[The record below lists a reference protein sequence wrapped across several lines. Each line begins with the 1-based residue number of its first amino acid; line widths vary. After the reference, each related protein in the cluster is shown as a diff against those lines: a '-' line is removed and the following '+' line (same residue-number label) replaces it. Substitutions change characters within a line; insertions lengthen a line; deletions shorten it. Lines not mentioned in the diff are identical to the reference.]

1 MLKSFFGGKSTACM
15 SDYLG
20 LQTTKRRGVSC
31 NALYKCTTLKLTM
44 FQLRGWG
51 RPLANAWALGLRAV
65 LLFVC
70 LSAFVR
76 RL

>member
-31 NALYKCTTLKLTM
+31 NALYKCTTLKLQCSNSGAGADRSQTH
-44 FQLRGWG
+44 
-51 RPLANAWALGLRAV
+51 GL
-65 LLFVC
+65 
-70 LSAFVR
+70 
-76 RL
+76 